1 MSILTS
7 AFSSFAIA
15 LTGKST
21 AAVAAK
27 NKIFITNEK
36 DDISIEMTLQSDSA
50 GSPEELIV
58 RSIKALVRTL
68 DAKDYARF
76 GKSGRVRFAAHL
88 DEIARTLHD
97 VAAAGEAP

>member
-1 MSILTS
+1 M
-7 AFSSFAIA
+7 
-15 LTGKST
+15 
-21 AAVAAK
+21 K

-68 DAKDYARF
+68 DVKD
-76 GKSGRVRFAAHL
+76 
-88 DEIARTLHD
+88 
-97 VAAAGEAP
+97 

>member
-1 MSILTS
+1 M
-7 AFSSFAIA
+7 
-15 LTGKST
+15 
-21 AAVAAK
+21 K

-76 GKSGRVRFAAHL
+76 GKSGRAEKKQNGSGSRTRTCDRVVNSHL
-88 DEIARTLHD
+88 LYRLSY
-97 VAAAGEAP
+97 AGATECI

>member
-1 MSILTS
+1 M
-7 AFSSFAIA
+7 
-15 LTGKST
+15 
-21 AAVAAK
+21 K
-27 NKIFITNEK
+27 NKIFITNER

-68 DAKDYARF
+68 DVKDYARF

-97 VAAAGEAP
+97 VAAAGGLKDGQDEP